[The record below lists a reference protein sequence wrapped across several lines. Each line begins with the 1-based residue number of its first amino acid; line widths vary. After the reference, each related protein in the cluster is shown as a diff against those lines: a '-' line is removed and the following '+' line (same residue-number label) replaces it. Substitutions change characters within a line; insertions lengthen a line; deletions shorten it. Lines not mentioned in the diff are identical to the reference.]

1 MKFLINLQHEVHLF
15 IQLCVYFLSHSISFF
30 LSFFLLNICSGF
42 ELTSLRFSS
51 QINGKRNP
59 GYPIEQRLRH
69 RVELHERDLRGGA
82 VFQGHVDPSHPRKR
96 GDVQERDRSPR

>member
-1 MKFLINLQHEVHLF
+1 M
-15 IQLCVYFLSHSISFF
+15 
-30 LSFFLLNICSGF
+30 NICSGF

-96 GDVQERDRSPR
+96 GDVQERDHHGEDGRPSQFDRGVRQGLRPPQQL